1 MFKLK
6 SIVFAAA
13 SAMAIAAPAFAE
25 TTLRL
30 ATAAPQGTP
39 WANQL
44 DRFAAAVDSET
55 AGDVKIEVFYNA
67 QLGSE
72 QDVLAQVARG
82 RIDIG
87 YFSNTSASLQVPEAI
102 FPSMYMY
109 FDDQD
114 ERSCILD
121 NHMVEPTREA
131 FQTRGLYLIGFGEV
145 GPNHVVGSESA
156 ASPSAVDGK
165 KIGISVNPVAN
176 MFWEAQSLIPI
187 SLPIAETASSL
198 QTGIVDLTLL
208 PITFYVASGL
218 NKVAPVITLAGVQD
232 NSAVLLLSAKTRAR
246 LSEEQQVAI
255 DRAWQV
261 VPATQLR
268 AEILGFESKLLEAH
282 KAGGGTIVE
291 LTDEQLAEWRSPMD
305 GFYEKAIELTGE
317 PGQKMFDALEAG
329 RAACAK

>member
-1 MFKLK
+1 MLNPK
-6 SIVFAAA
+6 SIALAAI
-13 SAMAIAAPAFAE
+13 SALALGAPAVAE

-44 DRFAAAVDSET
+44 DRFAAAVDTET
-55 AGDVKIEVFYNA
+55 AGKVKIEVFYNS

-102 FPSMYMY
+102 FPSLYMY
-109 FDDQD
+109 FDDQE

-121 NHMVEPTREA
+121 NHMLEPTRNA
-131 FQTRGLYLIGFGEV
+131 FGTRSLYLIGFGEV
-145 GPNHVVGSESA
+145 GPNHVVGKTGA
-156 ASPSAVDGK
+156 ATPAENEGR
-165 KIGISVNPVAN
+165 KIGVSVSPIAN
-176 MFWEAQSLIPI
+176 SFWETQGMIPT
-187 SLPIAETASSL
+187 SVPIAESASSM
-198 QTGIVDLTLL
+198 QTGIVDYTLF

-218 NKVAPVITLAGVQD
+218 NKIAPVITLAGVQQ
-232 NSAVLLLSAKTRAR
+232 NSAVLLMSERVR
-246 LSEEQQVAI
+246 NGLSEEQQAAI
-255 DRAWQV
+255 DRAWAV

-268 AEILGFESKLLEAH
+268 EEILGFEAKLLEAH
-282 KAGGGTIVE
+282 KAGGGTVVE
-291 LTDEQLAEWRSPMD
+291 LTPEQEAAWRAPMD
-305 GFYEKAIELTGE
+305 GFYEKAVELTGE
-317 PGQKMFDALEAG
+317 AGRDMFEALEAG